1 MPDINVWHL
10 TIDTLKKTG
19 EKFIEGALA
28 FSGLI
33 TILTT
38 LGIIWVL
45 VSESFGFFQVVPI
58 IDFLTDTEWTP
69 LFTQKHYG
77 ILPLLAGTFLTTA
90 IAIFTAMPIGIAIA
104 VYLSEYAPKSFRKT
118 VKPALEILA
127 AVPTVVYG
135 FFALTVVTPF
145 LQQIIPGLG
154 SFNALS
160 AGLVM
165 GIMIIP
171 MISSLSEDALYA
183 LPKSLREAS
192 YGMGATRFQTAFKVA
207 VPAASS
213 GIIVSI
219 ILAIARA
226 IGETMIVAIAAGQ
239 QPILTLDPREAVE
252 TITAYIVQVSLGD
265 VPHGSLAYKTIFAA
279 GITLFI
285 FTFILNNIS
294 FWIKK
299 KYQEKYD

>member
-1 MPDINVWHL
+1 M
-10 TIDTLKKTG
+10 
-19 EKFIEGALA
+19 A

-45 VSESFGFFQVVPI
+45 VSESFSFFQVVSVT
-58 IDFLTDTEWTP
+58 DFLTDTEWTP

-77 ILPLLAGTFLTTA
+77 ILPLLTGTFITTA
-90 IAIFTAMPIGIAIA
+90 IAILTAMPIGIAIA
-104 VYLSEYAPKSFRKT
+104 VYLSEYAPKNFRKSL
-118 VKPALEILA
+118 KPALEVLA

-145 LQQIIPGLG
+145 LQNIIPDLG

-171 MISSLSEDALYA
+171 MISSLSEDALHA

-239 QPILTLDPREAVE
+239 QPILTLDPRDAVE

-285 FTFILNNIS
+285 FTFVLNNIS